1 MSLMIEIFNE
11 QNDPI
16 ADVIP
21 ELLNQ
26 VLSEAARFEGVDER
40 EVVITFVNNES
51 IRQLNK
57 KFRQIDRETD
67 VLSFPLDEEDALGD
81 IIISI
86 PRAKEQ
92 AQDYGHS
99 FEREMAFLAV
109 HGFLHLLGYDH
120 HSEVEEK
127 EMFSRQEAILTKC
140 GLTREG

>member
-11 QNDPI
+11 QNE
-16 ADVIP
+16 VIP
-21 ELLNQ
+21 NQIIEILNQ
-26 VLSEAARFEGVDER
+26 ALTEAARFEGVDEQ
-40 EVVITFVNNES
+40 EVVITLVDNEAIQKLNN
-51 IRQLNK
+51 

-92 AQDYGHS
+92 AEEYGHS
-99 FEREMAFLAV
+99 FEREMAFLTV

-120 HSEVEEK
+120 HTEVEEK
-127 EMFSRQEAILTKC
+127 EMFSRQEAILAKC